1 VIADDVSHFRRGLRA
16 ALDGDARI
24 EIVGE
29 ADDGRQVVEAA
40 RQCWPDVVLLDVR
53 MPRVDGIAAITALR
67 EAVPD
72 VKVVM
77 LTVSDSRVDVVEA
90 LEAGAVG
97 YLLKDSSLDQVADAI
112 CRVAEG
118 DRWPLG

>member
-1 VIADDVSHFRRGLRA
+1 
-16 ALDGDARI
+16 
-24 EIVGE
+24 
-29 ADDGRQVVEAA
+29 
-40 RQCWPDVVLLDVR
+40 
-53 MPRVDGIAAITALR
+53 MPRVDGIAAIIALR
-67 EAVPD
+67 EALPD

-97 YLLKDSSLDQVADAI
+97 YLLKDSSLDQVAEAI

-118 DRWPLG
+118 ERWPLG